1 MSQLTI
7 FTHRCALDRAIVLV
21 GSVSGASLQ
30 ITEARGKGGRT
41 LQLLRNIGVAPK
53 PLMPRKA
60 SKSKVKVL
68 AAQKKAAKSQLKMIT
83 G

>member
-41 LQLLRNIGVAPK
+41 LQLLRNIGIAPS
-53 PLMPRKA
+53 PD
-60 SKSKVKVL
+60 
-68 AAQKKAAKSQLKMIT
+68 AQKGLEIKAKGPGCTKKKQQKVN
-83 G
+83 